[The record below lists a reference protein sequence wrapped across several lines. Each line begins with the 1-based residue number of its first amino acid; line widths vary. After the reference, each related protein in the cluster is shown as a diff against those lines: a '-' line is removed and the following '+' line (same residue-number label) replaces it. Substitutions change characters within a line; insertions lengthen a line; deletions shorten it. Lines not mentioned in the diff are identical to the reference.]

1 MVFKKIQK
9 VENDLAESKER
20 LTSDISYWTDF
31 LKTLSYHYKHT
42 FDEQIMIHRYHP

>member
-20 LTSDISYWTDF
+20 LTSDVSYWTAF
-31 LKTLSYHYKHT
+31 LKTLSYHYNTHL
-42 FDEQIMIHRYHP
+42 MNR